1 MYSQNLIGEYAWK
14 NSSGITTTVNFKKN
28 NTFNYKSHS
37 DLGPICYLNKGYYL
51 KSKDTLT
58 LIYDNPID
66 IDKVKIIEKSKIENK
81 EKDIISSIIDF
92 EIIDENNTPL
102 LGTIIAAFS
111 SKQNYTK
118 AQSYNGDKLKFVI
131 STCDNVKYFQVS
143 YLTDEVKIPMEEFE
157 GFHTHLKIKLYS
169 EKKCRYSS
177 LNKIIKYRILSKKKS
192 ELKLLQVDTN
202 DKSILFKKS

>member
-1 MYSQNLIGEYAWK
+1 M
-14 NSSGITTTVNFKKN
+14 
-28 NTFNYKSHS
+28 
-37 DLGPICYLNKGYYL
+37 
-51 KSKDTLT
+51 
-58 LIYDNPID
+58 
-66 IDKVKIIEKSKIENK
+66 
-81 EKDIISSIIDF
+81 
-92 EIIDENNTPL
+92 
-102 LGTIIAAFS
+102 
-111 SKQNYTK
+111 
-118 AQSYNGDKLKFVI
+118 I